1 MTKEIENELT
11 EQLFEAILLLKN
23 KEECARFFED
33 IATVSEIKELSHR
46 LEVARMLKEDHTY
59 NEIVEKTGVSTTTIS
74 RVKRVLE
81 YGAEGYNMIL
91 KRLDENK
98 N

>member
-91 KRLDENK
+91 KRLEENK